1 MGPAAD
7 GNSSLSDQVVAGASG
22 GPNLGVRTAMMHG
35 LRNPKVWTLAMLA
48 GMVTVSVSAQQPA
61 APQQTAVS
69 DPYVVGQA
77 VPEPLPGT
85 TMMNLTL
92 EQAMQMALDKNL
104 DLKVARMNPQGV
116 DYQLAS
122 ARSAFL
128 PQFTGSYQYNNSSVL
143 NNDATYL
150 VNNFNTKNASYNAAM
165 TKTMPWYGGRL
176 SATFSS
182 SRQVSTNPKIT
193 TSPSYNAGGQFQYTQ
208 SLLKGLRIDDA
219 RNQLRTLD
227 ITRQIADITLSS
239 TIENT
244 KSSVRTA
251 YWSLRQAIEA
261 IEIQRRSLDLAN
273 RLLQDNRTKVEIG
286 TLAPI
291 ETTTS
296 ETQAAN
302 AEQALLAAQITWQ
315 TAELTLKRLLAS
327 GPDDEV
333 YRATINPTETAA
345 LSVQNVAIPAAVAA
359 ALAQRTDLVTA
370 KKNLDVSRLN
380 LELTR
385 DALRPQLDL
394 VGGYSVTG
402 QNTFNTTTKVLTGYG
417 AAFGQAYGFDL
428 PTWNFRFNATYPLFM
443 RAAKANY
450 ARAQLQIDQSVASL
464 KASELTVTADVTN
477 AGLAVNNT
485 YKQYQAAQKAREVAE
500 RNAVAEQTRFD
511 VGMSTNYNVVQ
522 AQNNLTSQRL
532 TELRAI
538 ISYLNAVAEFDRIQ
552 RVGR

>member
-1 MGPAAD
+1 
-7 GNSSLSDQVVAGASG
+7 
-22 GPNLGVRTAMMHG
+22 MMHG
-35 LRNPKVWTLAMLA
+35 FNNAKVWALALVA
-48 GMVTVSVSAQQPA
+48 STVAVSVSAQQPA
-61 APQQTAVS
+61 VPQQTAVV
-69 DPYVVGQA
+69 DQYVVGQA

-104 DLKVARMNPQGV
+104 DLKVARMNPQSV

-122 ARSAFL
+122 ARAAFL
-128 PQFTGSYQYNNSSVL
+128 PQFTGQYRYNNQAQL
-143 NNDATYL
+143 NNDVNYL
-150 VNNFNTKNASYNAAM
+150 VNSFHNQGANYQAGI

-176 SATFSS
+176 SGSFTSN
-182 SRQVSTNPKIT
+182 RQSTDKPKTPINPNYT
-193 TSPSYNAGGQFQYTQ
+193 AGGSFSYTQ
-208 SLLKGLRIDDA
+208 PLLRGLRMDDT

-227 ITRQIADITLSS
+227 ITRQISDITLLS

-244 KSSVRTA
+244 KASVRTA
-251 YWSLRQAIEA
+251 YWSLKQAIEG

-273 RLLQDNRTKVEIG
+273 RLYQDNRTKVEIG

-296 ETQAAN
+296 EAQAAN
-302 AEQALLAAQITWQ
+302 AEQALLQAQITWR
-315 TAELTLKRLLAS
+315 TAQLTLQRLLAS

-345 LSVQNVAIPAAVAA
+345 LSVQSVEIPAAVAA
-359 ALAQRTDLVTA
+359 ALAQRTDLITA

-380 LELTR
+380 LEVTH

-402 QNTFNTTTKVLTGYG
+402 QNALITGTGTQSVTGYG
-417 AAFGQAYGFDL
+417 AAFSQAYGLDL
-428 PTWNFRFNATYPLFM
+428 PTWNLQFNATYPLFM
-443 RAAKANY
+443 KAAKANY
-450 ARAQLQIDQSVASL
+450 ARAQLQIDQSMASL
-464 KASELTVTADVTN
+464 KASELTVTSDVTN
-477 AGLAVNNT
+477 AGLAVENN
-485 YKQYQAAQKAREVAE
+485 YKQYQAAQKARDVAE
-500 RNAVAEQTRFD
+500 RNAAAEQTRFD